1 MRKLFSTILLLYFT
15 LVLCAQAPKLAI
27 PIGHTATVN
36 VLAFSPDGQFVLTG
50 SEDGA
55 TKLWDRKGR
64 ELQTFKQDN
73 SGITAIAISTD
84 HQQLLTGNERG
95 TVQLWDLNSATSR
108 SFSAHSSEVKAL
120 SFSKDGQLFLSGGG
134 DGDVKLWKVADGQAP
149 QTFSGHT
156 GAITSVAFSPNE
168 QSILTGSEDHT
179 AKLWSLDGQPPLT
192 FSGHTDKVISA
203 AFTSDGKLVLTGSI
217 DGTAKLW
224 RLNGREKQIF
234 VSDKDRGD
242 SNFILSTGLSS
253 DEGSVLAC
261 DVSGGIHIWNVKRGD
276 ERVFVRLPTGIVT
289 SAVFSPKGQS
299 VLTYE
304 YDGEIKLWSVDGQLQ
319 QVFTKHAHRIDAV
332 AYAPDGQSVFIAQA
346 DGTASL
352 WDLKGGG
359 RLPFFGHTASVTA
372 VAFSPDSQ
380 SVLTGSQDRTA
391 KLWSLDGK
399 LQQTFSGHRGT
410 VHSVAFAPDGQS
422 VLTGSADRTLKRW
435 SIGGEPLQTY
445 TGHDDEVLSVAF
457 SPDGKTVL
465 SSSEDQTA
473 KLWQLNGS
481 PHHTFSGH
489 RGRVNT
495 AVFSPADGQTV
506 LTSSR
511 DGTVRQWDVAS
522 GGELRSFSDF
532 VQMLP
537 SPISMPVRFNA
548 ASFTPQGDGILAC
561 EVGNTA
567 KLWSLD
573 GQQQLSFQGHTDIIN
588 GLAVSPDG
596 KTVLTGGWDRTAK
609 LWDAQTGTLR
619 ATLIALDSAD
629 WAVTTPA
636 GLFDASPG
644 AMNLMHFVQV
654 LEVIALKQLENR
666 YYEPGVLPKALGLS
680 SGGLRQVDAFNE
692 LDLYPA
698 ITEAVIEGDVLR
710 VQLEERQG
718 GIGKVELFI
727 GDQVRGANVNPDT
740 AASFEVDLKEYARFL
755 LPDTANALSLRT
767 YNRGGWLKSEHYR
780 LTYPPDE
787 VRARGR
793 QNRITSL
800 IRSRDEALEAIHL
813 YALVVG
819 TAVYSGEHL
828 NLKYPSKDAIAFAE
842 ALRSVGQPLFGENV
856 DITLLTTEQQPWPR
870 KAEIE
875 QALAEIAAKAK
886 PADLLLV
893 YLSGH
898 GITYPAG
905 SEESRFHYLTTDIKD
920 DVLNDPV
927 VRATQAIS
935 QDTLQAWM
943 RQVPARKSILILDA
957 CNSGQVVESLFTGE
971 KSLDSDRRRALQVMN
986 DISGAF
992 ILAGSAADKS
1002 SYEATNYGHGLLTYS
1017 LLNSMPKVAAASQGQ
1032 VKVSE
1037 LFNVVKTEVP
1047 ELAKE
1052 VRQMQQPQLVGTAT
1066 YPIGLIEGD
1075 APYPLPKA
1083 LPVFLRPRFTQR
1095 GAGGLDLQ
1103 QMEKAVSQVLGRSSA
1118 GGQPQLA
1125 FWGSVDEFT
1134 GDHYLLSGEYQSE
1147 EGRISGQAFLWRK
1160 REKLTEFPFEGE
1172 LGQLGQLAEHLVSRA
1187 WGFINE

>member
-1 MRKLFSTILLLYFT
+1 MRKLFSAILFFSIGLS
-15 LVLCAQAPKLAI
+15 LCAQTPELVI

-73 SGITAIAISTD
+73 SGITALAISAD
-84 HQQLLTGNERG
+84 NQQLVTGNDRG
-95 TVQLWDLNSATSR
+95 AVRLWDLKSANSR
-108 SFSAHSSEVKAL
+108 SFSAHNGRVKAL
-120 SFSKDGQLFLSGGG
+120 AFSPDGQFFLSGGR
-134 DGDVKLWKVADGQAP
+134 DGTAKLWNVADSQAR
-149 QTFSGHT
+149 QTFSDHT
-156 GAITSVAFSPNE
+156 KAIPSVAFSPDG
-168 QSILTGSEDHT
+168 QSILTGSWDHT
-179 AKLWSLDGQPPLT
+179 AKLWGLDGQLKQT
-192 FSGHTDKVISA
+192 FSGHEDRVISA
-203 AFTSDGKLVLTGSI
+203 AFSSDGKFVLTGSI

-224 RLNGREKQIF
+224 RLNSREKQIF
-234 VSDKDRGD
+234 VGDKERGD
-242 SNFILSTGLSS
+242 ANFILSTGLSS
-253 DEGSVLAC
+253 DGGSVLAC
-261 DVSGGIHIWNVKRGD
+261 DVSGNLHTWNLKKGN
-276 ERVFVRLPTGIVT
+276 EQAFARLPTGIIT
-289 SAVFSPKGQS
+289 SAVFAPDGQS

-304 YDGEIKLWSVDGQLQ
+304 FNGEVKLWSLDGQLE
-319 QVFTKHAHRIDAV
+319 QVFTKHADKINAL
-332 AYAPDGQSVFIAQA
+332 AYAPDGQSVLIAQA

-352 WDLKGGG
+352 WDLTEGG
-359 RLPFFGHTASVTA
+359 RLPVTGHTAAVTA
-372 VAFSPDSQ
+372 AAFSLDGQ
-380 SVLTGSQDRTA
+380 LLLTGSRDSTA

-422 VLTGSADRTLKRW
+422 VLTGSADSTLKRW
-435 SIGGEPLQTY
+435 NIGGEPLQTY
-445 TGHDDEVLSVAF
+445 TGHDNEVLSVAF

-465 SSSEDQTA
+465 SSSEDRTA

-481 PHHTFSGH
+481 LRHTFSGH

-495 AVFSPADGQTV
+495 AVFSPKGDTV

-511 DGTVRQWDVAS
+511 GGTVKQWDAAS
-522 GGELRSFSDF
+522 GKELHSFSDF
-532 VQMLP
+532 VQMP
-537 SPISMPVRFNA
+537 GSPIRMPARFNSA
-548 ASFTPQGDGILAC
+548 IFMPKGDGILAC

-567 KLWSLD
+567 KLWSVD
-573 GQQQLSFQGHTDIIN
+573 GQQQLTFQGHTDIIN
-588 GLAVSPDG
+588 GLAISPDG
-596 KTVLTGGWDRTAK
+596 KTVITGGWDRTAK
-609 LWDAQTGTLR
+609 LWDAQTGTLL
-619 ATLIALDSAD
+619 ATLVALDSAD
-629 WAVTTPA
+629 WAVTTPT

-644 AMNLMHFVQV
+644 AMNLMHFVQG
-654 LEVIALKQLENR
+654 LEVVALKQLENR
-666 YYEPGVLPKALGLS
+666 YYEPGVLPKALGLA
-680 SGGLRQVDAFNE
+680 SGGLRPVGTFDE

-710 VQLEERQG
+710 VQLEKRQG

-767 YNRGGWLKSEHYR
+767 YNRGGWLKSEHYH

-800 IRSRDEALEAIHL
+800 LRSRDEALEGIHL

-842 ALRSVGQPLFGENV
+842 ALRSVGQPLFGNNV
-856 DITLLTTEQQPWPR
+856 KITLLTTEQQPWPR

-971 KSLDSDRRRALQVMN
+971 KSLDSDRRRALKVMN

-1052 VRQMQQPQLVGTAT
+1052 VRQLQQPQLVGTAT

-1083 LPVFLRPRFTQR
+1083 LPVFLRPSFTQR
-1095 GAGGLDLQ
+1095 GRGRDLQ
-1103 QMEKAVSQVLGRSSA
+1103 QLGKAVSQVLDRSSA

-1147 EGRISGQAFLWRK
+1147 GGRISGQAFVWHKDKELAQ
-1160 REKLTEFPFEGE
+1160 FPFEGE
-1172 LGQLGQLAEHLVSRA
+1172 LGQPEQLAEDLVSRA
-1187 WGFINE
+1187 WGFIKD